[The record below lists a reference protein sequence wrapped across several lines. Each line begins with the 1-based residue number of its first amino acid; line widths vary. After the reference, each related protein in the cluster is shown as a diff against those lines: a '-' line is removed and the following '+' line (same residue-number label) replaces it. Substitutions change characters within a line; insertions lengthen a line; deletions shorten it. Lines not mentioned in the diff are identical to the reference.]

1 MLTSGNKD
9 IRDTKSWV
17 DFCCDS
23 SCLLLLLQF
32 WVARAA
38 EKCQMSEAPIADP
51 NLVLPELGTDILDV
65 KRTDCDVYPDA
76 FIIIGR
82 GGGKTLWG

>member
-1 MLTSGNKD
+1 
-9 IRDTKSWV
+9 
-17 DFCCDS
+17 
-23 SCLLLLLQF
+23 
-32 WVARAA
+32 
-38 EKCQMSEAPIADP
+38 MSEAPIADL

-65 KRTDCDVYPDA
+65 KHTDRDVYPGA